1 MLRRTKIVATLGP
14 ATDDLKVLESL
25 VVAGVDVVRLN
36 FSHGTYEE
44 QKWRADNIRKFAE
57 KHGKAIGVL
66 VDLQGP
72 KIRTCKFKEGKVNL
86 VEGDKFVLDAELG
99 DEEGTNERVGLTYKR
114 LPGDVVPGNV
124 LLLDDG
130 RMVLEV
136 TDVIGHEVHTK
147 VMHTGPL
154 SNNKGI
160 NLQGGGLSAPALT
173 DKDKQDIMS
182 AAKIEADFVAVSFPR
197 SASDIVECRK
207 LLRDAGGHGAIV
219 AKIER
224 AEALDK
230 IDEIIEASEVIM
242 VARGDLGVEIGDA
255 ELPAIQKDL
264 IKRARSMDRVVI
276 TATQMM
282 ESMIENPIPTRAE
295 VFDVANAVMD
305 GTDAVMLS
313 GETAAGKYPAKVV
326 ESMGRICE
334 EAEKQR
340 STRVSDHRVD
350 LTFGRVD
357 EAVAMATMYTANHL
371 KVDGIAAMTE
381 SGSTP
386 LWMSR
391 ISSGLPI
398 YALTRHEQT
407 KRRMTLYR
415 GVYPMSI
422 NIDEIKQ
429 YQLSGHAQKVLLENG
444 VVNKDDLIIIT
455 KGDKVG
461 IDGGT
466 NSMKIVRIGA

>member
-1 MLRRTKIVATLGP
+1 LRRTKIVATLGP
-14 ATDDLKVLESL
+14 ATDDPKVLESL
-25 VVAGVDVVRLN
+25 VIAGVDVVRLN

-57 KHGKAIGVL
+57 KHDRAIGVL

-72 KIRTCKFKEGKVNL
+72 KIRTCKFKEGKVEL
-86 VEGDKFVLDAELG
+86 VEGDSFILDAQLG
-99 DEEGTNERVGLTYKR
+99 DEEGTKERVGLTYKR
-114 LPGDVVPGNV
+114 LPGDVVPGNT

-136 TDVIGHEVHTK
+136 TEVKGHEVHTK

-173 DKDKQDIMS
+173 DKDKQDIQS

-197 SASDIVECRK
+197 SASDVIECRK

-219 AKIER
+219 SKIER
-224 AEALDK
+224 AEALDV

-295 VFDVANAVMD
+295 VFDVANAVLD

-357 EAVAMATMYTANHL
+357 EAIAMATMYTANHL

-391 ISSGLPI
+391 ISSGIPI
-398 YALTRHEQT
+398 YALTQHEQT
-407 KRRMTLYR
+407 KRRMTVYR

-422 NIDEIKQ
+422 NIDELKQ
-429 YQLSGHAQKVLLENG
+429 YELSRHAQKVLLEKG
-444 VVNKDDLIIIT
+444 VVSKDDLIVIT

-461 IDGGT
+461 VDGGT
-466 NSMKIVRIGA
+466 NSMKIVRVGA

>member
-1 MLRRTKIVATLGP
+1 MRRTKIVATLGP
-14 ATDDLKVLESL
+14 ATDDPKVLESL

-36 FSHGTYEE
+36 FSHGSFEE
-44 QKWRADNIRKFAE
+44 QKWRADNIRAFAE
-57 KHGKAIGVL
+57 KHGRAIGVL

-86 VEGDKFVLDAELG
+86 VEGDSFILDAALG
-99 DEEGTNERVGLTYKR
+99 DEEGTNERVGITYKN
-114 LPGDVVPGNV
+114 LPADVKAGNV

-130 RMVLEV
+130 RMILEV
-136 TDVIGHEVHTK
+136 TDVQGQEVHTK

-173 DKDKQDIMS
+173 DKDKRDILS
-182 AAKIEADFVAVSFPR
+182 AAQIEADFVAVSFPR
-197 SASDIVECRK
+197 SASDVNECRK
-207 LLRDAGGHGAIV
+207 LLREAGGHGAIV
-219 AKIER
+219 SKIER
-224 AEALDK
+224 ADALDV

-242 VARGDLGVEIGDA
+242 VARGDLGVEVGDA

-264 IKRARSMDRVVI
+264 IKRARAMDRVVI

-295 VFDVANAVMD
+295 VFDVANAVLD

-340 STRVSDHRVD
+340 SSRVSDHRVD
-350 LTFGRVD
+350 LTFGRID

-371 KVDGIAAMTE
+371 KVDGIASLTE

-398 YALTRHEQT
+398 YALTRSERT
-407 KRRMTLYR
+407 KRRMTMYR

-422 NIDEIKQ
+422 DIDDIKE
-429 YQLSGHAQKVLLENG
+429 YELSALAQNVLLERG
-444 VVNKDDLIIIT
+444 VVKEGDLLIIT

-461 IDGGT
+461 VDGGT